1 MNSYR
6 FFNIFFKLFA
16 AVPLLSLLS
25 LLLTAGGCSDDFL
38 PEPPA
43 ADGLVLSFYNSER
56 TTRATDPSDGSL
68 NETRLQSIAVALYAD
83 GAGDDA
89 PPVKFARFSGFD
101 AADGRWQTKMSISD
115 SEAAAL
121 FGTVADG
128 ATCRLFAVANLS
140 GDALTELEAMTKP
153 TVNDLKAIAI
163 DSEFAARQV
172 QELFV
177 MSGDD
182 RVRLSIDA
190 AGAKSAVGSVELV
203 RTAAKITLSLN
214 IEKEITE
221 TDADGNKTV
230 YSPLLPSEENPST
243 IRVLLN
249 NGVGKSL
256 VVPSASHTPADE
268 DYFSLTTG
276 SEAYV
281 FKNSTDTE
289 YPFTQAIPFYTYPN
303 SWSNTPEELHRT
315 AMTLIIPWLRS
326 TVKTD
331 GSTDT
336 SVTTRYYTVPVTPAS
351 MPQILS
357 NNSYRIDLNV
367 GMLGSEQ
374 PDKPEDITANYRVVS
389 WATEDIDV
397 DINDYRYLVVSP
409 HTYTMDNTEDFN
421 LSFYSSHPV
430 EVEEITMTFLRFAYV
445 SENDNSDMGKVVSF
459 TADKA
464 VIDRSVSGSEK
475 MVEYSEEIS
484 PLPNQKKYSFTLRHK
499 FLIWTPVNSESA
511 TTITG
516 VDGEVTESD
525 GVRYRGNQVLFT
537 GYTSLKDT
545 AKVEKA
551 VKKYLLPEN
560 PETAYSKY
568 VFRITLRHKD
578 KKDMKSTFTVVQ
590 YPAMYIEAVNNP
602 RNGPNSNHPGNNFIN
617 GGSDQ
622 SDTGGLGTIS
632 KLTGTNRNPNM
643 YIINV
648 STLGNASGYYIG
660 DPRSLYIDNTL
671 YTRDYSTLPER
682 TSDGP
687 AALYYYDS
695 DYYRDTYWCRL
706 ANSLYYI
713 GNNENRTLTYY
724 YPTIESMDKSHS
736 MMIAPKIRVASSYA
750 TTDGIN
756 RNKARRRCATYQ
768 EENCPSGRWRLPTY
782 GEMLYIVNLSA
793 KGIIPTLFTI
803 GKRYWTAQ
811 GAYLINDDG
820 TLTKADDTKNGTVR
834 PVYDEWYWEKE
845 TDYIIEPDWKGSY
858 TYTFGDMPKRNP
870 QD

>member
-1 MNSYR
+1 MKSYR
-6 FFNIFFKLFA
+6 FINIYHSFIA
-16 AVPLLSLLS
+16 AAISLLSLLS
-25 LLLTAGGCSDDFL
+25 LLTTGGCSDDFL
-38 PEPPA
+38 PEPGA

-89 PPVKFARFSGFD
+89 PAVKFARFSGFD

-140 GDALTELEAMTKP
+140 GDALPELEAMTEP

-230 YSPLLPSEENPST
+230 YSPLLPSEGNPST

-303 SWSNTPEELHRT
+303 SWNNTPEELHRT
-315 AMTLIIPWLRS
+315 AMTLIIPWLRT

-374 PDKPEDITANYRVVS
+374 PDKPEDVTANYRVVS

-397 DINDYRYLVVSP
+397 DINDYRYLVVSSKSFVIDNVTSTTIP
-409 HTYTMDNTEDFN
+409 FFSSHDAIVKDVKISYERFASVGSWSGSTFTPNGQVTSIDVLKPVIDKSEVSQDGKTIKLLDYYVTYNPSLKQYN
-421 LSFYSSHPV
+421 LSIEHPLKIWKPV
-430 EVEEITMTFLRFAYV
+430 
-445 SENDNSDMGKVVSF
+445 DNSGNDVSMQA
-459 TADKA
+459 T
-464 VIDRSVSGSEK
+464 SVTNLLNTLK
-475 MVEYSEEIS
+475 
-484 PLPNQKKYSFTLRHK
+484 NQTYRYV
-499 FLIWTPVNSESA
+499 PYVNSDGNEENAYSPY
-511 TTITG
+511 TIT
-516 VDGEVTESD
+516 VT
-525 GVRYRGNQVLFT
+525 V
-537 GYTSLKDT
+537 
-545 AKVEKA
+545 A
-551 VKKYLLPEN
+551 
-560 PETAYSKY
+560 
-568 VFRITLRHKD
+568 HKD
-578 KKDMKSTFTVVQ
+578 KPEFEETLVITQ
-590 YPAMYIEAVNNP
+590 YPAMYINYQTNPGTNDGNRFVNNGE
-602 RNGPNSNHPGNNFIN
+602 NIGNLGGENSSGSGHSNNN
-617 GGSDQ
+617 Q
-622 SDTGGLGTIS
+622 
-632 KLTGTNRNPNM
+632 

-648 STLGNASGYYIG
+648 TALDQNSGYIIG
-660 DPRSLYIDNTL
+660 DPRTLFTENNLDSENASGRLITPTRNDTEDAEEYIRVWGGWLWPQYEGWCADAN
-671 YTRDYSTLPER
+671 
-682 TSDGP
+682 
-687 AALYYYDS
+687 ALYDGA
-695 DYYRDTYWCRL
+695 TM
-706 ANSLYYI
+706 
-713 GNNENRTLTYY
+713 RTLRYY
-724 YPTIESMDKSHS
+724 YPTEESEATANMVS
-736 MMIAPKIRVASSYA
+736 PKFRVASSYG
-750 TTDGIN
+750 TVSSYYLGDP
-756 RNKARRRCATYQ
+756 KSVYLRRRCATYQ
-768 EENCPSGRWRLPTY
+768 ELGCPAGRWRVPTF
-782 GEMLYIVNLSA
+782 GEIKYIVELHEKGFIPSLFTPGASYLSAQGWVYIPTDSDTDKTLRPAQSA
-793 KGIIPTLFTI
+793 KG
-803 GKRYWTAQ
+803 
-811 GAYLINDDG
+811 NE
-820 TLTKADDTKNGTVR
+820 TVR
-834 PVYDEWYWEKE
+834 AVYDDWYWEQE
-845 TDYIIEPDWKGSY
+845 SDFQIHPNTSGNYSY
-858 TYTFGDMPKRNP
+858 TLGDMPKRNP

>member
-1 MNSYR
+1 MKSYR
-6 FFNIFFKLFA
+6 FINIYHSFIA
-16 AVPLLSLLS
+16 AAISLLSLLS
-25 LLLTAGGCSDDFL
+25 LLTAGGCSDDFL

-89 PPVKFARFSGFD
+89 PAVKFARFSGFD

-163 DSEFAARQV
+163 DSEFATRQV

-230 YSPLLPSEENPST
+230 YSPLLPTEENPST

-303 SWSNTPEELHRT
+303 SWNNTPEELHRT
-315 AMTLIIPWLRS
+315 AMTLIIPWLRT

-409 HTYTMDNTEDFN
+409 NTYTVDNSDRV
-421 LSFYSSHPV
+421 SVQFYSSHPV
-430 EVEEITMTFLRFAYV
+430 DVADISLTFSRYSFVSTSGSRADRGKIVNFTISGDQIEKSNTESDKLCTYDIQYSPLNKLYTITINHPLKVWEPVDA
-445 SENDNSDMGKVVSF
+445 SDAVVSLAGYSNAS
-459 TADKA
+459 TSTVDGVKKRIVRYVPTDVDAYSPYR
-464 VIDRSVSGSEK
+464 IDV
-475 MVEYSEEIS
+475 
-484 PLPNQKKYSFTLRHK
+484 TLRHTDK
-499 FLIWTPVNSESA
+499 ESY
-511 TTITG
+511 
-516 VDGEVTESD
+516 TES
-525 GVRYRGNQVLFT
+525 
-537 GYTSLKDT
+537 
-545 AKVEKA
+545 
-551 VKKYLLPEN
+551 
-560 PETAYSKY
+560 
-568 VFRITLRHKD
+568 
-578 KKDMKSTFTVVQ
+578 FTVFQ
-590 YPAMYIEAVNNP
+590 NPAMYLDVDPNPGGEYNIGYIPILGAIKGLHGFAFVNPPSIPQTSLYGTLIGKTMIVSAVCWLSIVLTTTAI
-602 RNGPNSNHPGNNFIN
+602 RICISSI
-617 GGSDQ
+617 SL
-622 SDTGGLGTIS
+622 SSTIPEHRAMTITLS
-632 KLTGTNRNPNM
+632 VTLACSSATIRSRA
-643 YIINV
+643 I
-648 STLGNASGYYIG
+648 STLTPKAKK
-660 DPRSLYIDNTL
+660 P
-671 YTRDYSTLPER
+671 LPP
-682 TSDGP
+682 TGP
-687 AALYYYDS
+687 
-695 DYYRDTYWCRL
+695 
-706 ANSLYYI
+706 
-713 GNNENRTLTYY
+713 
-724 YPTIESMDKSHS
+724 
-736 MMIAPKIRVASSYA
+736 
-750 TTDGIN
+750 
-756 RNKARRRCATYQ
+756 
-768 EENCPSGRWRLPTY
+768 
-782 GEMLYIVNLSA
+782 
-793 KGIIPTLFTI
+793 
-803 GKRYWTAQ
+803 
-811 GAYLINDDG
+811 
-820 TLTKADDTKNGTVR
+820 
-834 PVYDEWYWEKE
+834 
-845 TDYIIEPDWKGSY
+845 
-858 TYTFGDMPKRNP
+858 
-870 QD
+870 

>member
-1 MNSYR
+1 MKSYR
-6 FFNIFFKLFA
+6 FINISHSFIA
-16 AVPLLSLLS
+16 AAISLLSLLS
-25 LLLTAGGCSDDFL
+25 LLTAGGCSDDFL

-89 PPVKFARFSGFD
+89 PAVKFARFSGFD

-128 ATCRLFAVANLS
+128 AACRLFAVANLS

-163 DSEFAARQV
+163 DSEFGTRQV

-182 RVRLSIDA
+182 RVRLSVDA

-221 TDADGNKTV
+221 TNADGKKTV
-230 YSPLLPSEENPST
+230 YSPLLPSEEHPST

-249 NGVGKSL
+249 NGVGKSV

-315 AMTLIIPWLRS
+315 AMTLIIPWLRT

-409 HTYTMDNTEDFN
+409 NTYTVDNSDRV
-421 LSFYSSHPV
+421 SVQFYSSHPV
-430 EVEEITMTFLRFAYV
+430 DVADISLTFSRYSFV
-445 SENDNSDMGKVVSF
+445 SKEGEREDRGKVVNF
-459 TADKA
+459 TISGDQIKKSNTESDKLCTYD
-464 VIDRSVSGSEK
+464 IQ
-475 MVEYSEEIS
+475 YS
-484 PLPNQKKYSFTLRHK
+484 PLSKLYTITINHPLKVWEPVDASDAVVSLTGYSNASASTVDGVKKRIVKYVPTDVDAYSPYRIDVTLRHTDK
-499 FLIWTPVNSESA
+499 ESY
-511 TTITG
+511 
-516 VDGEVTESD
+516 TES
-525 GVRYRGNQVLFT
+525 
-537 GYTSLKDT
+537 
-545 AKVEKA
+545 
-551 VKKYLLPEN
+551 
-560 PETAYSKY
+560 
-568 VFRITLRHKD
+568 
-578 KKDMKSTFTVVQ
+578 FTVFQ
-590 YPAMYIEAVNNP
+590 NPAMYLDVDPNPGGDYPSGTTGSMEQHGYAFVNPTYVPERDFLFWTIPAHWENDD
-602 RNGPNSNHPGNNFIN
+602 SL
-617 GGSDQ
+617 
-622 SDTGGLGTIS
+622 GGLLAFDNSQNNG
-632 KLTGTNRNPNM
+632 NPNM
-643 YIINV
+643 YIINI
-648 STLGNASGYYIG
+648 TQFNNSGTSSDDNYIIG
-660 DPRSLYIDNTL
+660 DPRVLLRNNSLSGNLDTDPKSEETSAADWAVEAASLYKAPGQTGN
-671 YTRDYSTLPER
+671 R
-682 TSDGP
+682 
-687 AALYYYDS
+687 
-695 DYYRDTYWCRL
+695 RL
-706 ANSLYYI
+706 LW
-713 GNNENRTLTYY
+713 Y
-724 YPTIESMDKSHS
+724 YPTTEMQSKSMLV
-736 MMIAPKIRVASSYA
+736 APRFRIASSYGEMSA
-750 TTDGIN
+750 VTKEN
-756 RNKARRRCATYQ
+756 ARRRCASYQ
-768 EENCPSGRWRLPTY
+768 EQGKPAGRWRMPTY
-782 GEMLYIVNLSA
+782 GEFKFIVWLGETG
-793 KGIIPTLFTI
+793 KIPRLFDKNGT
-803 GKRYWTAQ
+803 YWTAQ
-811 GAYLINDDG
+811 GAYTIQNDG
-820 TLTKADDTKNGTVR
+820 SLVKSSGSSAYVR
-834 PVYDEWYWEKE
+834 AVYDDWYWDDE
-845 TDYIIEPDWKGSY
+845 TEYILHKNDSGGYDFTW
-858 TYTFGDMPKRNP
+858 GDMPKRNP